1 METLLSI
8 SIVVAIVMWAG
19 LALATFLGK
28 IVSDLLPFMKVGN
41 EQGTG
46 SSSEL
51 NEDHPVPAERK
62 ELAMVA

>member
-41 EQGTG
+41 EQGAG
-46 SSSEL
+46 DSSEL
-51 NEDHPVPAERK
+51 KQDHTVSSERK

>member
-1 METLLSI
+1 
-8 SIVVAIVMWAG
+8 MWAG

-41 EQGTG
+41 EQGAG
-46 SSSEL
+46 DSSEL
-51 NEDHPVPAERK
+51 KQDHTVSSERK